1 MPTLPPL
8 PSRVAR
14 LPKDERGFPVPWFVQ
29 WFENGEPS
37 DFGVGAP
44 DFRVI
49 DSRKMQTALRQPR
62 CWVCGEQMGVHR
74 VFLIGPMCAINR
86 VISEPPSH
94 RECAEFA
101 AKACPFLANPR
112 MRRNEK
118 DLPEGEAAAGFGL
131 KRNPKAV
138 CLWET
143 KNYRPFKA
151 HAGNA
156 GILFRLGEPE
166 RVDWYAMGR
175 AATRAEVLESIDSG
189 YPELERLALADGPE
203 AVAALEQYR
212 ARVLPLLPCSPS
224 STMGGPK

>member
-1 MPTLPPL
+1 MKLAAGLPALPP
-8 PSRVAR
+8 RIAR
-14 LPKDERGFPVPWFVQ
+14 LPVESRGFPVPWFVQ
-29 WFENGEPS
+29 WFKDGEPC
-37 DFGVGAP
+37 DFGEGQP
-44 DFRVI
+44 DFRVV
-49 DSRKMQTALRQPR
+49 DSRKMRAALKRPH

-118 DLPEGEAAAGFGL
+118 DLPEANEAAGFGL

-143 KNYRPFKA
+143 RDYRPFRP
-151 HAGNA
+151 HAGNS
-156 GILFRLGEPE
+156 GILFKLGDPT
-166 RVDWYAMGR
+166 RVDWYANGR
-175 AATRAEVLESIDSG
+175 AATRSEVMESIDSG
-189 YPELERLALADGPE
+189 FPELERLASVEGNE
-203 AVAALEQYR
+203 ATAALHLCR
-212 ARVLPLLPCSPS
+212 ARVMPLLPAAA
-224 STMGGPK
+224 